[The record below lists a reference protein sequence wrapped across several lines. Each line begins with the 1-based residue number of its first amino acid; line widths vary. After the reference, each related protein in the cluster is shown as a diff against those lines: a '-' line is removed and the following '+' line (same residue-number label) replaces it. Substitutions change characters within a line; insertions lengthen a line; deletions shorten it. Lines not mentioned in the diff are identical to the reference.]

1 VNNDV
6 IDFNHSI
13 FSSAQ
18 AVLNATTYLGGNAVI
33 TIDAHDSITLVG
45 VHSGQLHTSDF
56 HILT

>member
-1 VNNDV
+1 V